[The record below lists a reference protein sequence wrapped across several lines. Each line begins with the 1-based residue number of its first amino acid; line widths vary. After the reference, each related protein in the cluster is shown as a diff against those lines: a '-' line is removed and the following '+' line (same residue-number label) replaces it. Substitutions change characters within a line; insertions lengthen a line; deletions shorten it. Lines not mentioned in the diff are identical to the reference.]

1 MDKFLA
7 KEEFN
12 QLGYRTSTAPARRVY
27 WPWLWLQNCEILVT
41 GVRLWQHLIS
51 CDVWFPTLN
60 ASRQISDEW
69 RLQREEFQMQL
80 LQFGDQYWNSS
91 EFITFNIRSGEMCFS
106 ADEYLFFNFRLIGMF
121 VECFVAWYDCIRIN
135 ASHCLRTNPKTW
147 FPIVFFPFDEIF
159 VQLGEV
165 WLKEKQTSWWW
176 WWWYIYYD
184 AVSVC
189 DVFVY
194 SRPAPRPPPP
204 PRVVM
209 FG

>member
-7 KEEFN
+7 KEESN
-12 QLGYRTSTAPARRVY
+12 QLGYRTSTAPARRVS

-41 GVRLWQHLIS
+41 GERLWQHLIS

-176 WWWYIYYD
+176 WWWYIH
-184 AVSVC
+184 
-189 DVFVY
+189 
-194 SRPAPRPPPP
+194 
-204 PRVVM
+204 
-209 FG
+209 

>member
-1 MDKFLA
+1 MDACFWNVLFLYLSPFPTWGIPYFYRLVPIFWPRGLTAEFSFTLNFCFFLLRKLQFEMDKFLA

-12 QLGYRTSTAPARRVY
+12 QLGYRTSTAPARRVS

-80 LQFGDQYWNSS
+80 QQFGDQYWNSS

-106 ADEYLFFNFRLIGMF
+106 ADEYLFF
-121 VECFVAWYDCIRIN
+121 
-135 ASHCLRTNPKTW
+135 
-147 FPIVFFPFDEIF
+147 
-159 VQLGEV
+159 
-165 WLKEKQTSWWW
+165 
-176 WWWYIYYD
+176 
-184 AVSVC
+184 
-189 DVFVY
+189 
-194 SRPAPRPPPP
+194 
-204 PRVVM
+204 
-209 FG
+209 